1 MAIAA
6 LSVRSST
13 RYRAGRRP
21 LPGSLLCPAKAGQE
35 QAPLGACDRK
45 RGTWPA
51 APLAALPAL
60 NDVPH
65 RPAAVALSVSPET
78 IRETYRYLPE
88 ARLAGVAAH
97 IQFEGRP

>member
-6 LSVRSST
+6 LSTRSST
-13 RYRAGRRP
+13 QHRVGRHP
-21 LPGSLLCPAKAGQE
+21 LPSG
-35 QAPLGACDRK
+35 R
-45 RGTWPA
+45 WPA

-65 RPAAVALSVSPET
+65 RPAAGALPC
-78 IRETYRYLPE
+78 

>member
-6 LSVRSST
+6 LSARSST
-13 RYRAGRRP
+13 WYRAGRHP
-21 LPGSLLCPAKAGQE
+21 LPAPPSARRNAEQE
-35 QAPLGACDRK
+35 QAPGGACDRV

-51 APLAALPAL
+51 APLAALSTL

-65 RPAAVALSVSPET
+65 RPSAGALPV
-78 IRETYRYLPE
+78 

>member
-6 LSVRSST
+6 LSARSST
-13 RYRAGRRP
+13 WYRAGRRP
-21 LPGSLLCPAKAGQE
+21 LPS
-35 QAPLGACDRK
+35 
-45 RGTWPA
+45 GTWPA

-65 RPAAVALSVSPET
+65 RPSAGALSVSPPA
-78 IRETYRYLPE
+78 IHETYRYLPE
-88 ARLAGVAAH
+88 ARLADVAAH

>member
-6 LSVRSST
+6 RLARRST
-13 RYRAGRRP
+13 LYRAGRRP
-21 LPGSLLCPAKAGQE
+21 LPGSALCPANAGQE
-35 QAPLGACDRK
+35 QAPCGASDRE

-65 RPAAVALSVSPET
+65 RPSAAAFSVSPPA
-78 IRETYRYLPE
+78 IRETNRYLPW
-88 ARLAGVAAH
+88 ARLAGVAATSH
-97 IQFEGRP
+97 FEKRP